1 MKQLHMQP
9 ISKEEN
15 AMPRIMKKL
24 NNISRS
30 QAVFRSSQTDGELPP
45 GCHTYVLAICR
56 APGKTQD
63 ELAADICT
71 SKSTVARRIDWLL
84 ERGYVTRE
92 PSKEDKRCLKVYPTD
107 KMLMLL
113 PEVRRITQQWNSIIT
128 EGISDDDMAV
138 FESVLSRMEAKAK
151 AAIGKDMV
159 GDL

>member
-1 MKQLHMQP
+1 
-9 ISKEEN
+9 
-15 AMPRIMKKL
+15 MPKIMKKL

-30 QAVFRSSQTDGELPP
+30 QAVFRSSEFDGEFPP

-113 PEVRRITQQWNSIIT
+113 PEIRRITQRWNSIIT

-138 FESVLSRMEAKAK
+138 FDSVLSQMEVKAR
-151 AAIGKDMV
+151 AAIGKDTV

>member
-1 MKQLHMQP
+1 
-9 ISKEEN
+9 
-15 AMPRIMKKL
+15 MPKIMKKL

-30 QAVFRSSQTDGELPP
+30 QSVFRNSKLDGVLPP
-45 GCHTYVLAICR
+45 WCHTYVLAICR
-56 APGKTQD
+56 APGRTQD
-63 ELAADICT
+63 KLAEDICT

-92 PSKEDKRCLKVYPTD
+92 ASKEDKRCLNVYPTD
-107 KMLMLL
+107 KMLAIL
-113 PEVRRITQQWNSIIT
+113 PEVRKITQEWNSIIT

-138 FESVLSRMEAKAK
+138 FESVLLRMEAKAR

>member
-1 MKQLHMQP
+1 
-9 ISKEEN
+9 
-15 AMPRIMKKL
+15 MPKIMKKL

-30 QAVFRSSQTDGELPP
+30 QAVYRKSKLDGELPP

-56 APGKTQD
+56 APGRTQD

-92 PSKEDKRCLKVYPTD
+92 PSKEDKRCLLVYPTD
-107 KMLMLL
+107 KMLGIL
-113 PEVRRITQQWNSIIT
+113 PEVRWITEEWNSIIT
-128 EGISDDDMAV
+128 EGVSDEDIAI
-138 FESVLSRMEAKAK
+138 FESVLSRMEMKAK

>member
-1 MKQLHMQP
+1 MQP
-9 ISKEEN
+9 IIKEEN

-30 QAVFRSSQTDGELPP
+30 QAVFRNSKLGGELPP

-56 APGKTQD
+56 APGRTQD

-113 PEVRRITQQWNSIIT
+113 PEVRRITQQWNLIIT